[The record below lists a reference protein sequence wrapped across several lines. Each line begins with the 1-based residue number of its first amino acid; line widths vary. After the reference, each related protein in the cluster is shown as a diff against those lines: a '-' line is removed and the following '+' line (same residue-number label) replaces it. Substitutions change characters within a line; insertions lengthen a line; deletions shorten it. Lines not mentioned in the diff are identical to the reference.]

1 MGSIL
6 PGLGQM
12 WPNLPSN
19 SICLGPQMSSLAAPA
34 QPIQPGHNVQC
45 SGVDGREPCPATSLV
60 GLGSF
65 PASSHMT
72 SVSVYF
78 SLWPPCLWRPHATSS
93 LICCTRH
100 SPCNG
105 PFLVASFQSVC
116 CLWLTLP
123 ACAPHPTPSSLY
135 GCEEGSVCFFM
146 LNL

>member
-12 WPNLPSN
+12 WPNFCSSVCPS
-19 SICLGPQMSSLAAPA
+19 PQMSSLAAPA
-34 QPIQPGHNVQC
+34 WPTRPGHSVQR
-45 SGVDGREPCPATSLV
+45 SGVGGPEPCPTTSPV

-78 SLWPPCLWRPHATSS
+78 SLWPPCLRRPRATSG
-93 LICCTRH
+93 LICCTKP
-100 SPCNG
+100 SPCAG
-105 PFLVASFQSVC
+105 PFLVATFQSVC

-123 ACAPHPTPSSLY
+123 ARTPRPRPSSLY
-135 GCEEGSVCFFM
+135 HCEGGSVHFFM
-146 LNL
+146 